1 MDGGDGAEIMKNLVL
16 TAAMAA
22 ILAIP
27 VATTTGIDTAQA
39 APPRVKAQSCKNMSG
54 SHWFGIFQAI
64 GQRGLFQDR
73 MMYEAGCFTTQANC
87 KAWLY
92 WLRSDHGAGE
102 KLASCKRRS

>member
-1 MDGGDGAEIMKNLVL
+1 MKNFIL
-16 TAAMAA
+16 TAA
-22 ILAIP
+22 
-27 VATTTGIDTAQA
+27 VATALAAPAATAIQIGPAQA
-39 APPRVKAQSCKNMSG
+39 APPKVQAQSCKNMSG

-73 MMYEAGCFTTQANC
+73 MMYEAGCFTTSKNC

-102 KLASCKRRS
+102 KLASCKRRT

>member
-1 MDGGDGAEIMKNLVL
+1 MKNFVL
-16 TAAMAA
+16 AAAMAA
-22 ILAIP
+22 TLAIP
-27 VATTTGIDTAQA
+27 MGTVAGTGAAQA
-39 APPRVKAQSCKNMSG
+39 APPRVKAQNCKNLNG

-73 MMYEAGCFTTQANC
+73 MIYEAGCFTSRVNC

-102 KLASCKRRS
+102 KLASCKRRA